1 MKGVWSVINT
11 EQRQK
16 YNHKKL
22 TVGLFGTCDNIMW
35 REKQFIP
42 KYKELGIK
50 YYNPVLENWSEIL
63 EMSRKGLCPNP
74 TEEENYYLNNAE
86 IILFPVL
93 KDSLGSGS
101 LAEMGFSVQRV
112 VRNIMNGGQQFLVGL
127 IDDICTDERKTEAE
141 RKQSTKDR
149 ALVKSKFIENVS
161 YPVITIVNNLD
172 EMLQMSLTAYDM
184 LGQEV
189 SHSNDL
195 VADKAV

>member
-1 MKGVWSVINT
+1 MEIDHSEI
-11 EQRQK
+11 
-16 YNHKKL
+16 
-22 TVGLFGTCDNIMW
+22 TVGMFGTCDNIPW
-35 REKQFIP
+35 REPMI
-42 KYKELGIK
+42 KEYEKLGIK
-50 YYNPVLENWSEIL
+50 YYNPVLENWTEIL

-112 VRNIMNGGQQFLVGL
+112 IRNIMNGKQQFLVGL

-149 ALVKSKFIENVS
+149 ALVKSKLLENVS
-161 YPVITIVNNLD
+161 YPVITMVDHLD
-172 EMLQMSLTAYDM
+172 DMFRMSLTAHK
-184 LGQEV
+184 LLKEETKFEE
-189 SHSNDL
+189 NKKI
-195 VADKAV
+195 A

>member
-1 MKGVWSVINT
+1 MSEVAIEHNEIVI
-11 EQRQK
+11 
-16 YNHKKL
+16 
-22 TVGLFGTCDNIMW
+22 GLFGTCDNIPW
-35 REKQFIP
+35 RVPFEA

-50 YYNPVLENWSEIL
+50 SYNPVLENWSEIL

-74 TEEENYYLNNAE
+74 TVEENYWLNNAE

-112 VRNIMNGGQQFLVGL
+112 IRNIMNGDQQFLIGL

-149 ALVKSKFIENVS
+149 ALVKSKFKENVS
-161 YPVITIVNNLD
+161 YPVITLVDTLD
-172 EMLQMSLTAYDM
+172 QMMHMSLISYNLMKEGKEFQLNKT
-184 LGQEV
+184 GT
-189 SHSNDL
+189 ND
-195 VADKAV
+195 K